1 MDKVSCK
8 DFIAIY
14 GHFIMFS
21 CFQLPSTSRKSSHRS
36 RSPLEDLIKCFC
48 GVCETFFK
56 RKHVIQAL
64 KANES
69 EILND
74 NDLRAILKKF
84 IASIEYGH
92 IKPPISGI
100 IECYELCES
109 LLIGEEDFD
118 DRRSDL
124 EDLCFTE
131 YWEERLSEAA
141 DDNTIDEFYKELMLE
156 CSRRLGEEPEYDKFK
171 KKLQEKLKT

>member
-1 MDKVSCK
+1 
-8 DFIAIY
+8 
-14 GHFIMFS
+14 MFL
-21 CFQLPSTSRKSSHRS
+21 CFQRPSTSRKSSHRS

-64 KANES
+64 KAKEY

-84 IASIEYGH
+84 IESRQAGSH
-92 IKPPISGI
+92 IKPPITEI
-100 IECYELCES
+100 IECFELCES
-109 LLIGEEDFD
+109 LLTGEAELD
-118 DRRSDL
+118 DRQSDL

-131 YWEERLSEAA
+131 DWEDRLSAA
-141 DDNTIDEFYKELMLE
+141 VDDGTTDDFFKDLMLE
-156 CSRRLGEEPEYDKFK
+156 CSRRLGEEPEYQMFRKELQ
-171 KKLQEKLKT
+171 KKLKP